1 MKGMVKIMT
10 EKITKKDRYNRM
22 IEILT
27 GCDVDDAT
35 DLIDFCEHEIEL
47 LDKKST
53 KAKANAAEKK
63 TEADPLTEAVKA
75 ALTDDFRGIADITNS
90 LDASLEATT
99 SKVGNRLSNLVKAG
113 FAEDTLSSIPSTE
126 GSKAR
131 KIKTYR
137 LAQ

>member
-27 GCDVDDAT
+27 GCDVDDAA

-53 KAKANAAEKK
+53 RAKASAAEKK

-90 LDASLEATT
+90 LDASFEATT

-113 FAEDTLSSIPSTE
+113 FAEDTFSSIPSTE
-126 GSKAR
+126 GGKAR

>member
-27 GCDVDDAT
+27 GCDADDAT

-53 KAKANAAEKK
+53 KAKASAAEKK

-90 LDASLEATT
+90 LAASLEATT

-113 FAEDTLSSIPSTE
+113 FAEDTLSSIPSAE
-126 GSKAR
+126 GGKAR

>member
-10 EKITKKDRYNRM
+10 EKITKKDRYNRL

-53 KAKANAAEKK
+53 KAKASAAEKK

-113 FAEDTLSSIPSTE
+113 FAEDTLSSIPSAE
-126 GSKAR
+126 GGKAR

>member
-53 KAKANAAEKK
+53 KAKASAAEKK

-75 ALTDDFRGIADITNS
+75 ALIDDFRGIADITNS

-126 GSKAR
+126 SGKAR